1 MGWGESLKNK
11 MIKIKDVCSSK
22 DTAKRLKGR
31 SPKDLTLAICILK
44 KAHVRIGKEFLEI
57 DE

>member
-1 MGWGESLKNK
+1 